1 MTEFTGGNHITLLR
15 CGEAYFPALLEA
27 IAAARREIF
36 LEAYIF
42 ADDAI
47 GRAVAA
53 ALADAARRGV
63 RARVLVDGFGARH
76 FIATFGDL
84 LRAAGVAVLVFR
96 LEIARF
102 SGAFRLRRHRLRRLH
117 RKLVAID
124 RRIAFI
130 GGINIIDDYNVPFH
144 IGPRFDYCVRIEG
157 PLLAP
162 IWDTLRRDWEKVAW
176 ASFKRRDRLPANDL
190 PDPPVAG
197 FQQAAFLLRNSIR
210 HRNTIANAYLE
221 AMRAARVSIVIANAY
236 FFPGLRFR
244 RALTNAARRGIRVT
258 VLLQGKSDHP
268 LLHHASQALYGL
280 LLRAG
285 VRIFEYQRGF
295 LHAKVAVIDQKWA
308 TVGSFNIDP
317 FSLFLARESNVAV
330 LDSPFA
336 VELDASLRQAIAN
349 DAKELTLN
357 ILERLPWHSRLLRWL
372 CYGLVCL
379 MTALGVRER
388 KAEDK
393 NGSS

>member
-15 CGEAYFPALLEA
+15 CGQDYFPALLQA

-36 LEAYIF
+36 LQTYIF

-47 GRAVAA
+47 GQAVAA
-53 ALADAARRGV
+53 ALVNAARRGV
-63 RARVLVDGFGARH
+63 KARVLVDGFGARN
-76 FIATFGDL
+76 FVAAFGDM
-84 LRAAGVAVLVFR
+84 LRAAGVATLVFR
-96 LEIARF
+96 AEIARF
-102 SGAFRLRRHRLRRLH
+102 PGVFRLRRHRLRRLH

-124 RRIAFI
+124 GRVAFV
-130 GGINIIDDYNVPFH
+130 GGINIIDDRNVPAH
-144 IGPRFDYCVRIEG
+144 IGPRLDYSVRIEG
-157 PLLAP
+157 PLLVP
-162 IWDTLRRDWEKVAW
+162 IWNTLRRDWEKVAW
-176 ASFKRRDRLPANDL
+176 VSFRRRDRLSANDL
-190 PDPPVAG
+190 PRPQVAG
-197 FQQAAFLLRNSIR
+197 FQQAAFLLRNSVR

-221 AMRAARVSIVIANAY
+221 AMRAARVSIVVANAY

-268 LLHHASQALYGL
+268 VLHYATQALYGL

-317 FSLFLARESNVAV
+317 FSLLLARESNVAV
-330 LDSPFA
+330 LDRQFA
-336 VELDASLRQAIAN
+336 AELEASLQQVIAN
-349 DAKELTLN
+349 DAQELTLN
-357 ILERLPWHSRLLRWL
+357 ALGRQSWRIRLLRWV
-372 CYGLVCL
+372 CYGLVYL
-379 MTALGVRER
+379 MTALGVRGQKVE
-388 KAEDK
+388 EQ
-393 NGSS
+393 GS

>member
-1 MTEFTGGNHITLLR
+1 MTEFTGGNRIALLC
-15 CGEAYFPALLEA
+15 CGEAYFPALLAA

-36 LEAYIF
+36 LQTYIF

-53 ALADAARRGV
+53 ALTEAARRGV
-63 RARVLVDGFGARH
+63 KVRVLVDGFGSRD
-76 FIATFGDL
+76 FVSSFGET
-84 LRAAGVAVLVFR
+84 LRTAGVAALVFR
-96 LEIARF
+96 AEIARF
-102 SGAFRLRRHRLRRLH
+102 PGVFRLRRHRLRRLH

-124 RRIAFI
+124 GRVAFV
-130 GGINIIDDYNVPFH
+130 GGINIIDDRNVPAH
-144 IGPRFDYCVRIEG
+144 IGPRLDYSVRIEG
-157 PLLAP
+157 PLLVP
-162 IWDTLRRDWEKVAW
+162 IWDILRRDWEKVAW
-176 ASFKRRDRLPANDL
+176 VSLKHRDRLPADDL
-190 PDPPVAG
+190 PRPRVAG
-197 FQQAAFLLRNSIR
+197 FQQAAFLLRNNIR

-268 LLHHASQALYGL
+268 VLHYAAQTLYGL

-285 VRIFEYQRGF
+285 VRIFEYQQGF

-330 LDSPFA
+330 LDGPFSA
-336 VELDASLRQAIAN
+336 ELGANLNQVIAN
-349 DAKELTLN
+349 GAQELTLN
-357 ILERLPWHSRLLRWL
+357 ALGRRSWITRLTRWL
-372 CYGLVCL
+372 CYGIVYL
-379 MTALGVRER
+379 MTVLGVRGQGQ
-388 KAEDK
+388 K
-393 NGSS
+393 S